1 MVRTEKLTIEKMIKL
16 LEQAKQGEIKTQQLE
31 QTYQA
36 LKTSL
41 VFNPKFNPKNS
52 KFIIITWQ
60 DFGKI
65 IEKIKNNQEL
75 DHNISSALR
84 ICKSYNSQPIMCQ

>member
-1 MVRTEKLTIEKMIKL
+1 MVKVKEPTIEKMIKL
-16 LEQAKQGEIKTQQLE
+16 LEQAKQGNIKIKQLE

-36 LKTSL
+36 LKTTL
-41 VFNPKFNPKNS
+41 FFNPKNS

-65 IEKIKNNQEL
+65 VEKIKSNQEL

-84 ICKSYNSQPIMCQ
+84 ICKRYNSQPIMCQ